1 MKKIKKLLTSDVDLY
16 FQMTWTQFSLVH
28 CYLEYWYKSCN
39 AECIQKPSSAV
50 YMSRQRM
57 EVIFFLG
64 LSQHESQTRALWIN
78 CHGAEERLPSS
89 WCWQN
94 RLEGDKM
101 VLAFGVLRRHGCLY
115 LEKRWYLILYIHH
128 LYMSLIG
135 RELIWRGRKNESYCM
150 WVCKCWWQMMS
161 DKQLVIIN

>member
-39 AECIQKPSSAV
+39 TERIQKPSSAV

-115 LEKRWYLILYIHH
+115 LEKPWYLILYITTYICHS
-128 LYMSLIG
+128 LEESWFEEDVKMSHTVCEYVSVG
-135 RELIWRGRKNESYCM
+135 GKW
-150 WVCKCWWQMMS
+150 WV
-161 DKQLVIIN
+161 INN